1 MKSNARAL
9 ALLLLCALLSLLC
22 ACGGTE
28 EQADTGETAS
38 PSSQVSAA
46 SEEAQETDEEEEYTG
61 SVNPLTGLPMEE
73 ELAGQRPVAVMLNNL
88 KAAMPQLGTS
98 QADIIYEILVEGGI
112 TRMLALY
119 QDPSDVEL
127 IGSVR
132 SARPYY
138 VELAAGHDAIF
149 LHAGG
154 STEAYS
160 TISSLGVTSL
170 DCLKGYEGTLY
181 WRDADRVA
189 NNGSVHSVV
198 TSGEAISSL
207 LLTYSVRTEHEEGY
221 TTQLQF
227 ASDGTPEGGEQ
238 ALTLTVPF
246 SNYKTGIFDYD
257 ADSGKYLVSQ
267 YGAAQVDGN
276 TGEQLAVT
284 NVLLLKTSCSVIS
297 GDSAGRMSIALTG
310 EGDGWFACGGRY
322 IPICWSRESAT
333 SQLVYT
339 TQSGEALTLGAGNS
353 YICIIPLSSGVTIE

>member
-9 ALLLLCALLSLLC
+9 ALLFLCALLSLLC

-28 EQADTGETAS
+28 EQTETQVTVS
-38 PSSQVSAA
+38 PSSQISSAGEEQQA
-46 SEEAQETDEEEEYTG
+46 GEEEAYTG

-154 STEAYS
+154 SDDAYS
-160 TISSLGVTSL
+160 KISSLGVTAF
-170 DCLKGYEGTLY
+170 DCLKGYEGTLF
-181 WRDADRVA
+181 WRDADRVV

-198 TSGEAISSL
+198 TSGEAITSL
-207 LLTYSVRTEHEEGY
+207 LPTYGVRTEHEEGY

-238 ALTLTVPF
+238 ALTITVPF

-284 NVLLLKTSCSVIS
+284 NVLLLETNCHVIS
-297 GDSAGRMSIALTG
+297 GDADGHMSITLTG
-310 EGDGWFACGGRY
+310 EGEGWFACGGQY
-322 IPICWSRESAT
+322 IPICWSRESAA

-339 TQSGEALTLGAGNS
+339 TQSGETLTLGAGNS
-353 YICIIPLSSGVTIE
+353 YVCVIPLNSGVTIE